1 MINKR
6 LFDWYGIDT
15 NKNLGLKTFCP
26 RPFDTILID
35 KNGSCFA
42 CDCTAWLPQ
51 SVGNL
56 NLQSLKDIIDSPMA
70 LHLQNSIIDGS
81 YRYCDE
87 KNCSYILAQETQ
99 ELHFKKKIP
108 EPKIKT
114 IRLAIDDSC
123 NLQCPSCRNKKI
135 FEKSG
140 SKFDSRIRLADR
152 IIDYISSSKET
163 IDVHVGSD
171 GDPFASLIY
180 RYFIRKTKNFDNIR
194 YSVQTNGLL
203 IKKMYDKNKTM
214 FDKLKVL
221 NLSIDGASAATYE
234 NLRLGGKFDTMI
246 KNLEFIKKIQ
256 KKFLLRM
263 HVVLQKNNFKEIFS
277 FIKLAKTYNFDRIY
291 FNKIQNWNTK
301 LDYVEA
307 NVFDPSHI
315 DNNELEKLIKE
326 VMRIKHSYPKNFIEG
341 TAIPY

>member
-1 MINKR
+1 M
-6 LFDWYGIDT
+6 Y
-15 NKNLGLKTFCP
+15 
-26 RPFDTILID
+26 
-35 KNGSCFA
+35 
-42 CDCTAWLPQ
+42 
-51 SVGNL
+51 V
-56 NLQSLKDIIDSPMA
+56 
-70 LHLQNSIIDGS
+70 HLQNSIIDGS
-81 YRYCDE
+81 YRYCNE

-108 EPKIKT
+108 ESKIKR

-180 RYFIRKTKNFDNIR
+180 RYFIRKTKNFDNII
-194 YSVQTNGLL
+194 YSIQTNGLL
-203 IKKMYDKNKTM
+203 IKKMYDKNKPM
-214 FDKLKVL
+214 FDKLKIL

-234 NLRLGGKFDTMI
+234 KLRLGGKFENIID
-246 KNLEFIKKIQ
+246 NLEFIKKIS
-256 KKFLLRM
+256 KRKFLLIL
-263 HVVLQKNNFKEIFS
+263 HVVLQKKNFKEIFS
-277 FIKLAKTYNFDRIY
+277 FIDLAKRYNFDRIY
-291 FNKIQNWNTK
+291 FNKIENWNTN
-301 LDYVEA
+301 LNYAEE
-307 NVFDPSHI
+307 NIFDPSHSDHTELKDCI
-315 DNNELEKLIKE
+315 DEI
-326 VMRIKHSYPKNFIEG
+326 MRIRHSYPRKFIEG